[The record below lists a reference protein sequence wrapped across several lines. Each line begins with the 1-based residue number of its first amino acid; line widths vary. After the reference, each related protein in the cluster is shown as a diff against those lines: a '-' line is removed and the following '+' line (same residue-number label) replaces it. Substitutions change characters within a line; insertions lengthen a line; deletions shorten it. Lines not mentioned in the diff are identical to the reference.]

1 METKNVRQVVDVE
14 AEYVRLEPGNGTRYE
29 LHIVHLPPSWL
40 MAQGLRTDTKLV
52 AVVNFHG
59 AAYMHRSADAAYV
72 AEKLPSL
79 GPGDVKALTA
89 YFNEA
94 L

>member
-1 METKNVRQVVDVE
+1 METKNRRQVVDVE
-14 AEYVRLEPGNGTRYE
+14 AEYVHLEPGNGTRYE
-29 LHIVHLPPSWL
+29 LYIVHLPAKWL
-40 MAQGLRTDTKLV
+40 EYQGLHAGTRLV
-52 AVVNFHG
+52 VVVNFHC

-79 GPGDVKALTA
+79 GPGDVSALTA
-89 YFNEA
+89 YFNRE

>member
-1 METKNVRQVVDVE
+1 METKNRRQVVDVE

-29 LHIVHLPPSWL
+29 LYIVELPATWINV
-40 MAQGLRTDTKLV
+40 QGLHAGTKLV
-52 AVVNFHG
+52 AVVNFHC
-59 AAYMHRSADAAYV
+59 AAYMYRSADEAYV

-79 GPGDVKALTA
+79 GPGDVSALTA
-89 YFNEA
+89 YFNRE